1 MTTEELKQLSPLDL
15 MMRWNHYCDTHGRE
29 GDCILLNEDRT
40 YVEAFTNEKQ
50 AMKEIV
56 NSQDPLFRR
65 NEGYLVPLWSEE
77 GKYAGMR
84 YVPECEIGDHIDL
97 SVIFN
102 QPSIYVKMVWRK
114 TLSLQK
120 R

>member
-1 MTTEELKQLSPLDL
+1 MNTNDSNQTSALDL
-15 MMRWNHYCDTHGRE
+15 MLRWNHYCDTHDRE

-40 YVEAFTNEKQ
+40 YVEAFENREQ

-65 NEGYLVPLWSEE
+65 NAGYLVPLWSEE

-84 YVPECEIGDHIDL
+84 YVPEGEIGKHIDIDL
-97 SVIFN
+97 IE
-102 QPSIYVKMVWRK
+102 
-114 TLSLQK
+114 
-120 R
+120 